1 VWFSPAVDLGEG
13 LDSNPMSLLVGYD
26 GSEGGRDAL
35 ELARVLGEA
44 SGASALVVTVLPYGP
59 LPIPYEI
66 LEEEEAERAQP
77 LFEEARQRL
86 GGLEVEARAFG
97 GGSAAGV
104 INDLAEREKIE
115 TIVVGSPHR
124 GPIGRTLIGSVANG
138 LLHGAP
144 CEAILAPRGYA
155 AEEHGPFR
163 TIAVAYDD
171 TEESRLA
178 LARAEAIALDCRATI
193 VVFTVS
199 APPAVVP
206 GAAGYTP
213 AMPPEAGSIVT
224 RTVKAVDERLAA
236 TGRSLA
242 GVPGPAIVEASE
254 EAGADLLVCG
264 SRHYGPVL
272 RVLLGSVSTQLAHRA
287 ACPVLV
293 VPRPAAGSD
302 GSAY

>member
-1 VWFSPAVDLGEG
+1 
-13 LDSNPMSLLVGYD
+13 MRLLVGYD

-35 ELARVLGEA
+35 ELARVLGEG
-44 SGASALVVTVLPYGP
+44 SGASVLVVTVLPYGP

-66 LEEEEAERAQP
+66 LDEEEAERAQP

-86 GGLEVEARAFG
+86 GGLEVETRAFG

-104 INDLAEREKIE
+104 INDLAEKEE
-115 TIVVGSPHR
+115 VDTIVVGSRHR
-124 GPIGRTLIGSVANG
+124 GPIGRTLIGSVADG

-144 CEAILAPRGYA
+144 CEVILAPRGYA
-155 AEEHGPFR
+155 TEEPGPFR

-171 TEESRLA
+171 TAEAKAA
-178 LARAEAIALDCRATI
+178 LARAEAIALASRATI

-213 AMPPEAGSIVT
+213 AIPPEAGAIVT
-224 RTVKAVDERLAA
+224 RTVKGVDERLAA
-236 TGRSLA
+236 TGRALA
-242 GVPGPAIVEASE
+242 GVPGPAIIEACE
-254 EAGADLLVCG
+254 EVGADLLVSG
-264 SRHYGPVL
+264 SRHYGPML

-293 VPRPAAGSD
+293 VPRPVGKPGEEEREGRGRRRSHHQVA
-302 GSAY
+302 

>member
-1 VWFSPAVDLGEG
+1 
-13 LDSNPMSLLVGYD
+13 MRLLVGYD
-26 GSEGGRDAL
+26 GSDGGRDAL
-35 ELARVLGEA
+35 ELTRVLGEA
-44 SGASALVVTVLPYGP
+44 SGASVLVVTVLPYGP

-77 LFEEARQRL
+77 LFDEARQRL
-86 GGLEVEARAFG
+86 GGLEVETRAFG

-104 INDLAEREKIE
+104 IDDLAEKEEID

-124 GPIGRTLIGSVANG
+124 GPVGRTVIGSVADG

-144 CEAILAPRGYA
+144 CEVILAPRGYA

-171 TEESRLA
+171 TDEAKAALKRAETIA
-178 LARAEAIALDCRATI
+178 LACRATI

-213 AMPPEAGSIVT
+213 AIPPEAGSIVT
-224 RTVKAVDERLAA
+224 QTVKGVDERLAA
-236 TGRSLA
+236 TGRALA
-242 GVPGPAIVEASE
+242 GVPGQAIVEACE
-254 EAGADLLVCG
+254 EIGADLLVSG

-272 RVLLGSVSTQLAHRA
+272 RVLLGSVATQLAHKA

-293 VPRPAAGSD
+293 VPRPKNHLEWESNGQRRRHHQVA
-302 GSAY
+302 

>member
-1 VWFSPAVDLGEG
+1 
-13 LDSNPMSLLVGYD
+13 MRLLVGYD

-44 SGASALVVTVLPYGP
+44 SGASVLVVNVLPYGP
-59 LPIPYEI
+59 LPIPYEV
-66 LEEEEAERAQP
+66 LGEKEAEQAQP

-86 GGLEVEARAFG
+86 GGLEVETRAFG
-97 GGSAAGV
+97 GSSAGV
-104 INDLAEREKIE
+104 INDLAEKEE
-115 TIVVGSPHR
+115 VDTIVVGSPHR
-124 GPIGRTLIGSVANG
+124 GPVGRTVIGSVADG

-144 CEAILAPRGYA
+144 CEVILAPRGYA
-155 AEEHGPFR
+155 AEQHGPFR

-171 TEESRLA
+171 SGEAKAA
-178 LARAEAIALDCRATI
+178 LQRAEAIALDCRATI

-213 AMPPEAGSIVT
+213 TIPPEAGAIVT
-224 RTVKAVDERLAA
+224 RTVRAVDERLAA
-236 TGRSLA
+236 TGRALA
-242 GVPGPAIVEASE
+242 GVPGPAIVEACE
-254 EAGADLLVCG
+254 GAHADLLVSG

-272 RVLLGSVSTQLAHRA
+272 RVLLGSVSTQLAHKA

-293 VPRPAAGSD
+293 VPRPVARPEEEGHEERRSHHRVA
-302 GSAY
+302 

>member
-1 VWFSPAVDLGEG
+1 
-13 LDSNPMSLLVGYD
+13 MRLLVGYD
-26 GSEGGRDAL
+26 GSDGGRDAL

-44 SGASALVVTVLPYGP
+44 EGASVLLVTVLPYGP

-66 LEEEEAERAQP
+66 LDDEEAERAQP
-77 LFEEARQRL
+77 LFEEAKRRL
-86 GGLEVEARAFG
+86 GELEVETRAFG

-104 INDLAEREKIE
+104 INDLAEKEEVE
-115 TIVVGSPHR
+115 TIVVGSPHH
-124 GPIGRTLIGSVANG
+124 GPVGRTLIGSVADG

-144 CEAILAPRGYA
+144 CEVIIAPRGYA
-155 AEEHGPFR
+155 EEEHGPFR

-171 TEESRLA
+171 SAEAKAA
-178 LARAEAIALDCRATI
+178 LARAESIALDCRATV

-213 AMPPEAGSIVT
+213 SIPPEAGAIVT
-224 RTVKAVDERLAA
+224 RTVRAVDERLAA
-236 TGRSLA
+236 TGRVLS
-242 GVPGPAIVEASE
+242 GVPGPAITEACE
-254 EAGADLLVCG
+254 EAGVDLLVSG

-293 VPRPAAGSD
+293 VPRPPKHSEESD
-302 GSAY
+302 EERQRDRQLA